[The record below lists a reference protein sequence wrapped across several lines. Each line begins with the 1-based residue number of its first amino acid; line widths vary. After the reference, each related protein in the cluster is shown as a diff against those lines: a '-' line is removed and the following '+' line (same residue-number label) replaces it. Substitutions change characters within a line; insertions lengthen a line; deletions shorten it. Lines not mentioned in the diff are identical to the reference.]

1 MFVKTINCH
10 TTVKVTSFVYRFT
23 ENHHHDFTHVSFR
36 KSDLDEEFPV
46 WKFWKKRRYVV
57 ALMAFFGFFNVY
69 SLRVNLSIAVVAMTQ
84 DRSETLPNGTNITLV
99 NIPLNTF
106 LVVTIIQLNI
116 GT

>member
-1 MFVKTINCH
+1 MVP
-10 TTVKVTSFVYRFT
+10 
-23 ENHHHDFTHVSFR
+23 FR

-46 WKFWKKRRYVV
+46 WKFWKKRRYIV

-99 NIPLNTF
+99 NIPFNPCV
-106 LVVTIIQLNI
+106 VVTIIQI
-116 GT
+116 E